1 MRRRKHPTVLSDIN
15 VTNLVDVTL
24 VLLIIIMI
32 TAPLMQSGFDIQLPK
47 ATVEQKDI
55 FEGIIVN
62 LSKDG
67 TVYIGNEKVTRD
79 EFRSRFQTLL
89 TESRQ
94 GPVYLKADTEVLYGE
109 VVSLIGVMKDVGIGE
124 LGLITAPEVKR
135 R

>member
-1 MRRRKHPTVLSDIN
+1 VRRRKHPTVLSDIN

-47 ATVEQKDI
+47 ATAGQKDI